1 MAEVVKHVLGISGG
15 KDSAALAIY
24 LNKLYTKKELPI
36 EYYTC
41 DTGRELSETYVLIEQ
56 LEHELQQ
63 PIKKYQDKNYQST
76 NEENPF
82 DYFWKRY
89 GGYLPA
95 QNARWCTKNLKLAP
109 FEAEIGD
116 TLAISYVGI
125 RGDEDREGYISTR
138 SNIQSI
144 FPFRKNIWSVDVIK
158 KVLSNENIENVSNY
172 YKEHISEEYYK
183 KVMEVVNTPISL
195 SYSNSQKL
203 NDLLDIDVIAF
214 NKVVFD
220 WLKTTD
226 YPVGKLDYFPLVE
239 NEEVLIRQDIF
250 KLIEES
256 NVDLPNYYL
265 PREYEIDGEKGKY
278 FRSRSGCFFCF
289 YQQKIEWVWLMEQ
302 HPALFEEAKKYEKDG
317 YTWIQ
322 GESLEQLSSP
332 ERIKGIK
339 REHLKRMKKRF
350 ENLQTKTSW
359 QDEILGVKKSTN
371 TSDPNWL
378 DELLDAEGDGCASC
392 FI

>member
-1 MAEVVKHVLGISGG
+1 MSAIKHVLGISGG

-24 LNKLYTKKELPI
+24 LNKLYSKEELPI

-41 DTGRELSETYVLIEQ
+41 DTGRELAETYVLIEQ
-56 LEHELQQ
+56 LEHELQVEV
-63 PIKKYQDKNYQST
+63 KKYQDRNYQST
-76 NEENPF
+76 NEDNPF
-82 DYFWKRY
+82 DFFWKKY

-109 FEAEIGD
+109 FETVIGD
-116 TLAISYVGI
+116 SPAISYVGI

-138 SNIQSI
+138 QNIQSI
-144 FPFRKNIWSVDVIK
+144 FPFRRNIWSVDVIN
-158 KVLSNENIENVSNY
+158 KVLHNSKIEEN
-172 YKEHISEEYYK
+172 
-183 KVMEVVNTPISL
+183 SL
-195 SYSNSQKL
+195 SYEKHLEGNLLEKALEVAKQEVSPFFSIQQKL
-203 NDLLDIDVIAF
+203 EALLDVNVIGF

-239 NEEVLIRQDIF
+239 NDDILVRQDIF
-250 KLIEES
+250 DLIEES
-256 NVDLPNYYL
+256 NVDLPSYYL
-265 PREYEIDGEKGKY
+265 PREYEVDGEKGKY

-289 YQQKIEWVWLMEQ
+289 YQQKIEWVWLLEQ
-302 HPALFEEAKKYEKDG
+302 HPDLFKEAMKYEKDG

-322 GESLEQLSSP
+322 GESLKQLSHP
-332 ERIKGIK
+332 DRVIGIK
-339 REHLKRMKKRF
+339 REHLKRMKRRY

-359 QDEILGVKKSTN
+359 QDDILGVKKEKNSA
-371 TSDPNWL
+371 DPNWL

>member
-1 MAEVVKHVLGISGG
+1 MEEIKHVLGISGG

-24 LNKLYTKKELPI
+24 LNKLYRKEDLPI

-41 DTGRELSETYVLIEQ
+41 DTGRELAETYVLIEQ
-56 LEHELQQ
+56 LEHELQ
-63 PIKKYQDKNYQST
+63 ISVKKYQDKNFQST
-76 NEENPF
+76 NEDNPF
-82 DYFWKRY
+82 DFYWKKY

-95 QNARWCTKNLKLAP
+95 QNARWCTKSLKLAP
-109 FEAEIGD
+109 FESEIGD

-138 SNIQSI
+138 QNIQSI
-144 FPFRKNIWSVDVIK
+144 FPFRRNIWSVDVINK
-158 KVLSNENIENVSNY
+158 ILHNSKIDEVSEYYQSHLDGSLLDKVLEILKQEVSPFFS
-172 YKEHISEEYYK
+172 IQ
-183 KVMEVVNTPISL
+183 
-195 SYSNSQKL
+195 QKL
-203 NDLLDIDVIAF
+203 NALLDINVIGF

-239 NEEVLIRQDIF
+239 NDDILVRQDIF
-250 KLIEES
+250 DLIEES

-322 GESLEQLSSP
+322 GESLEQLADP
-332 ERIKGIK
+332 ERVKRIK
-339 REHLKRMKKRF
+339 REHLKRMKRRY

-359 QDEILGVKKSTN
+359 QDDVLGVRKENKA
-371 TSDPNWL
+371 SDPNWL
-378 DELLDAEGDGCASC
+378 DELMDAEGDGCASC

>member
-1 MAEVVKHVLGISGG
+1 MAEIKHVLGISGG

-24 LNKLYTKKELPI
+24 LNKIYSKEELPI

-41 DTGRELSETYVLIEQ
+41 DTGRELAETYVLIEQ
-56 LEHELQQ
+56 LEHELQVSV
-63 PIKKYQDKNYQST
+63 KKYQDKNFQST
-76 NEENPF
+76 NEDNPF
-82 DYFWKRY
+82 DFFWKKY

-109 FEAEIGD
+109 FEAAIGD
-116 TLAISYVGI
+116 SPAISYVGI
-125 RGDEDREGYISTR
+125 RGDEDREGYISTK

-144 FPFRKNIWSVDVIK
+144 FPFRRNIWSVDVIN
-158 KVLSNENIENVSNY
+158 KVLHNSKIAEIERY
-172 YKEHISEEYYK
+172 YQNHLDNTLLDKVLEIVKQEIS
-183 KVMEVVNTPISL
+183 PFFSIR
-195 SYSNSQKL
+195 QKL
-203 NDLLDIDVIAF
+203 DALLDVNVIGF

-226 YPVGKLDYFPLVE
+226 YPVGQLDYFPLIE
-239 NEEVLIRQDIF
+239 NDDVLVRQDIF
-250 KLIEES
+250 DLIEES
-256 NVDLPNYYL
+256 NVDLPSYYL
-265 PREYEIDGEKGKY
+265 PREYEVDGEKGKY

-289 YQQKIEWVWLMEQ
+289 YQQKIEWVWLLEQ
-302 HPALFEEAKKYEKDG
+302 HPDLFKEAMKYEKDG

-322 GESLEQLSSP
+322 GESLEQLSHP
-332 ERIKGIK
+332 DRVIGIK
-339 REHLKRMKKRF
+339 REHLKRMKKRY

-359 QDEILGVKKSTN
+359 QDDILGVKKEKN
-371 TSDPNWL
+371 AADPNWL

>member
-1 MAEVVKHVLGISGG
+1 MSAEVKHVLGISGG

-24 LNKLYTKKELPI
+24 LNKLYSSDELPI

-41 DTGRELSETYVLIEQ
+41 DTGRELAETYVLIEQ
-56 LEHELQQ
+56 LEHELRQ
-63 PIKKYQDKNYQST
+63 PVKKYQDKNYQST

-82 DYFWKRY
+82 DYYWKRY

-116 TLAISYVGI
+116 TPAISYVGI

-138 SNIQSI
+138 TNIQSI
-144 FPFRKNIWSVDVIK
+144 FPFRRNIWSVDVIK
-158 KVLSNENIENVSNY
+158 KLLSNDNIENVVAY
-172 YKEHISEEYYK
+172 YETHTSDDYREKTIEIAK
-183 KVMEVVNTPISL
+183 KPLSASFSVN
-195 SYSNSQKL
+195 QKL
-203 NDLLDIDVIAF
+203 NDLLDIDVISF
-214 NKVVFD
+214 NKVVFY

-239 NEEVLIRQDIF
+239 NEDILVRQDIF
-250 KLIEES
+250 DLIEES
-256 NVDLPNYYL
+256 NVDLPSYYL

-289 YQQKIEWVWLMEQ
+289 YQQKIEWVWLLEQ

-322 GESLEQLSSP
+322 EESLEQLSHP
-332 ERIKGIK
+332 ERVKRIK
-339 REHLKRMKKRF
+339 REHLKRMKRRY

-359 QDEILGVKKSTN
+359 QDDILGVKKSTN